1 MDTWDLYQHLLRQAR
16 DREHKSALRALQFL
30 GRHAHH
36 FGQPQAPAEAIREV
50 EVGIKILKQIPV
62 KTGELA
68 SNSVEAMDL
77 WEFIV
82 RLEQV
87 ELGRWSR
94 NLAPVP
100 G

>member
-1 MDTWDLYQHLLRQAR
+1 MDTWDLYQHLLHQAR

-30 GRHAHH
+30 SRHAHH
-36 FGQPQAPAEAIREV
+36 FGQPQAPAEAIREI

-62 KTGELA
+62 KTGALA
-68 SNSVEAMDL
+68 AHSVDPMEL
-77 WEFIV
+77 WEFIL

-87 ELGRWSR
+87 ELQRW
-94 NLAPVP
+94 NGALAAVQ